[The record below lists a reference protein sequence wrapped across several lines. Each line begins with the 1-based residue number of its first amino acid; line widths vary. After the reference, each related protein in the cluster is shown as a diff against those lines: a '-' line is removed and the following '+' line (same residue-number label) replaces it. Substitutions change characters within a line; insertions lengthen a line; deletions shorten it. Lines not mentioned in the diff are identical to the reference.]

1 MISRKRCSK
10 SLTAGGVLLSAA
22 VVLLLALTP
31 SRPAAVASPA
41 PMLASLL
48 SDDFTHD
55 SQLNASLWEI
65 NGPAGLNFSAE
76 NCPSCTVIPLLP
88 GFFSEGMEIAQANA
102 SSEIGTIQSIGSFSP
117 PFTVS
122 AAVEGTVSNGHPI
135 VFGITSASAA
145 SGVQITGNLNPNDCS
160 NETNCGNPATCGNP
174 ANPSITANQCYYG
187 IYARIGTGSGN
198 WAKTPALNLSPRLGV
213 VYTLQISVDG
223 SGLAQFNVSLGGLVI
238 GKSSG
243 QVGAGPFYLVLAQ
256 SEGAPVPGPGPN
268 QAYWRSVS
276 VVPTAPAPPPSPS
289 SSPPFQ
295 WILILI
301 VVALAL
307 ILLLLILARRR
318 RRELTVTVVD
328 SGTASPVTG
337 AGVSAEGPEHYSGS
351 TGSDGRVGFAG
362 VRTGDYSVKA
372 GATGYRP
379 SVLVVIP
386 VRGTTRHTVRLDRIA
401 PNPHEAE
408 PSHAP
413 DERPSPPSPPVPTE
427 ATPPTAPSS
436 DAAVTRPEAA
446 PAQVGAE
453 ANEGAEGWGGERIRQ
468 IIQTFRSKGALS
480 PETALSAD
488 ELGLSRIFVRIMKR
502 RRGRTR
508 VFVEVDG
515 KYYLDEKALQ
525 AMK

>member
-10 SLTAGGVLLSAA
+10 SLTASGVLISLA
-22 VVLLLALTP
+22 VVSLLALTP
-31 SRPAAVASPA
+31 SRPVAVASPA

-48 SDDFTHD
+48 SDNFTHD

-160 NETNCGNPATCGNP
+160 NETNCGTPATCGNP
-174 ANPSITANQCYYG
+174 ANPSITTGQCYYG

-198 WAKTPALNLSPRLGV
+198 WAKTPALNLSPRLDA

-223 SGLAQFNVSLGGLVI
+223 SGLAQFNVSLGGQVI

-268 QAYWRSVS
+268 QAYWESVS

-307 ILLLLILARRR
+307 ILLLLLARRR

-328 SGTASPVTG
+328 SGTTSPVTG
-337 AGVSAEGPEHYSGS
+337 AGVWAEGPKHYSGS
-351 TGSDGRVGFAG
+351 TGSDGRVGFPG
-362 VRTGDYSVKA
+362 VTAGDYSVKA

-379 SVLVVIP
+379 SAPVVIP
-386 VRGTTRHTVRLDRIA
+386 VRGTTKHTVRLDRIA
-401 PNPHEAE
+401 PNPHEVG

-413 DERPSPPSPPVPTE
+413 DKRPSPPSPPVQAE
-427 ATPPTAPSS
+427 ATPPMAPSS
-436 DAAVTRPEAA
+436 EAAVTRPEAA
-446 PAQVGAE
+446 PAQVDAE
-453 ANEGAEGWGGERIRQ
+453 ATDGAEGWSGERIRQ

-480 PETALSAD
+480 PESALSAD

-508 VFVEVDG
+508 VFVEVEG
-515 KYYLDEKALQ
+515 KYYLDENALR
-525 AMK
+525 AIK